1 MSNHMLIDSYGFCGV
16 YKDPC
21 ANQNNSQECFKDL
34 VNSYKYYLA
43 FENGLCRDYV
53 SEKYWQFYDSDKLF
67 TMNVLPVVRGAQ
79 EEYCKYSI
87 NILFK
92 IYFILFEIC
101 SVSG

>member
-67 TMNVLPVVRGAQ
+67 TMNVLL
-79 EEYCKYSI
+79 

-92 IYFILFEIC
+92 IYFILFERC